1 MHRMSAPPS
10 PEKAPIRRNACPM
23 FVCCDASSR
32 TQANSVVF
40 DGGTEESVATL
51 QPELVH
57 PVSNRCPSENSGDIV
72 AAEGAK
78 VERVATPQPL
88 PDDQLAPDQPQPP
101 AAVEQPVSHLPVEPT
116 ETTAVLEDTPRIDT
130 SPPDM
135 GCSVSPVVEARE
147 TTQTAVVAST
157 GSVRSEVC
165 RPALVDSCLEVLF
178 VRPGGGRPSRVLFRR
193 RPLGLDFVPGVM
205 PLEVVGAS
213 GAARALGVQQGW
225 WVERFGG
232 AELKSSFAEA
242 EEAVRLLTQELPE
255 REEATGGGCSM
266 Q

>member
-1 MHRMSAPPS
+1 MSAPPAAT
-10 PEKAPIRRNACPM
+10 EKPPARRNACPAGRKCPI

-32 TQANSVVF
+32 TQSNSVVF
-40 DGGTEESVATL
+40 DGGTEESVGTL

-57 PVSNRCPSENSGDIV
+57 PATNRCPSDYSGDMV

-78 VERVATPQPL
+78 VERPTSPP
-88 PDDQLAPDQPQPP
+88 PPPEDQLAP
-101 AAVEQPVSHLPVEPT
+101 EQPDPPVAAEQSVSTVLAEHT
-116 ETTAVLEDTPRIDT
+116 EETAVLEDTPTIET
-130 SPPDM
+130 VPPD
-135 GCSVSPVVEARE
+135 VVLPVPEGPEADVGTDAGMATE
-147 TTQTAVVAST
+147 DD
-157 GSVRSEVC
+157 G

-178 VRPGGGRPSRVLFRR
+178 ARPGGGRPSRVLFRR

-232 AELKSSFAEA
+232 AEFKASFGEA

-255 REEATGGGCSM
+255 REEATGGGCTT

>member
-1 MHRMSAPPS
+1 
-10 PEKAPIRRNACPM
+10 M

-32 TQANSVVF
+32 TQSNSVVF

-57 PVSNRCPSENSGDIV
+57 PVTNRCPSDNSGDMV

-78 VERVATPQPL
+78 VERAAPPPPL
-88 PDDQLAPDQPQPP
+88 PDDQLAPDQPLPP
-101 AAVEQPVSHLPVEPT
+101 AAVEQPLSGLPAEQT
-116 ETTAVLEDTPRIDT
+116 DTTAVLEDTPRIDT
-130 SPPDM
+130 VPPDV
-135 GCSVSPVVEARE
+135 GCPDSPVAEAPE
-147 TTQTAVVAST
+147 TTATDVVTPTEIVSA
-157 GSVRSEVC
+157 EAL

-178 VRPGGGRPSRVLFRR
+178 TRPGGSRPSRVLFRR
-193 RPLGLDFVPGVM
+193 RPLGLDFAPGVM

-232 AELKSSFAEA
+232 AELKASFAEA

-255 REEATGGGCSM
+255 REEATGGGCTM

>member
-1 MHRMSAPPS
+1 
-10 PEKAPIRRNACPM
+10 M

-57 PVSNRCPSENSGDIV
+57 PVTNRCPSDNSGDMV

-78 VERVATPQPL
+78 VERALPTAADAAKGPPVAVLEPSPAPL
-88 PDDQLAPDQPQPP
+88 PA
-101 AAVEQPVSHLPVEPT
+101 EQT
-116 ETTAVLEDTPRIDT
+116 ETTALEETPRIDAAE
-130 SPPDM
+130 SPA
-135 GCSVSPVVEARE
+135 PVLDEAFAE
-147 TTQTAVVAST
+147 AAAAEAAVLA
-157 GSVRSEVC
+157 
-165 RPALVDSCLEVLF
+165 RPALGPDSCLEVLF
-178 VRPGGGRPSRVLFRR
+178 TRPGGGRPSRVLFRR
-193 RPLGLDFVPGVM
+193 RPLGLDFMPGVV

-213 GAARALGVQQGW
+213 GAARALGVQRGW

-232 AELKSSFAEA
+232 AELKASFAEA

-255 REEATGGGCSM
+255 REEATGGGCTM